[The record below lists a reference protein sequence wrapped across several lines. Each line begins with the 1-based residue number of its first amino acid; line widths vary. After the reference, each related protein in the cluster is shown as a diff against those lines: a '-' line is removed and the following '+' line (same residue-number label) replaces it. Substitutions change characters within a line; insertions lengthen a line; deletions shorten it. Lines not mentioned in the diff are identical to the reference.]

1 MWMNFGPPPEFFLFP
16 LVFLVLAAV
25 MRYRNRLFQ
34 RSRETAMAA
43 LARSRGWSYSEEDI
57 TAYYGFQ
64 GPPFEQG
71 RDIHAT
77 NVLRGERNGWKFTAF
92 DYRFTVHQGRSEVT
106 HVCSVMAVQTGAWLT
121 RLWVTPET
129 LGSMILDH
137 ITGHDIDTESE
148 QFNQTFK
155 VSCADR
161 KLAIDVLNP
170 RMMQYL
176 LQLPQLGWSLQSGSL
191 VIAAGGLHDGPQI
204 DWFLTVAEQILSLV
218 PDFVWAEAHV
228 TPPPEA

>member
-1 MWMNFGPPPEFFLFP
+1 MNLWPPPIFFLFP
-16 LVFLVLAAV
+16 LVFLVIGAV

-43 LARSRGWSYSEEDI
+43 FARSRGWSYIEDDI
-57 TAYYGFQ
+57 TAYYGYQ

-71 RDIHAT
+71 REVRAT
-77 NVLRGERNGWKFTAF
+77 NVLRGEHNRWKFTTF

-106 HVCSVMAVQTGAWLT
+106 HVCSVLAVQTGAWLT

-129 LGSMILDH
+129 FGSMILDH

-148 QFNQTFK
+148 EFNKTFK
-155 VSCADR
+155 VRCDDR

-176 LQLPQLGWSLQSGSL
+176 LQLPHLGWSLQSGAL
-191 VIAAGGLHDGPQI
+191 VIATAGLNDGQRI
-204 DWFLTVAEQILSLV
+204 DYNLTVAEQILGLV
-218 PDFVWAEAHV
+218 PGFVWTEAGV
-228 TPPPEA
+228 SPPTEQ